1 MEILLF
7 AAFHF
12 AFDSFTH
19 GVVDTMGTKYD
30 FSSVMHYPF
39 FAFTDVYDENRP
51 AMTLKDG
58 SIDAIYR
65 EAEHLSDID
74 VYKTQTYYHS
84 CIVA

>member
-1 MEILLF
+1 MEILLI

-12 AFDSFTH
+12 AFDRFTH

-65 EAEHLSDID
+65 EAEYLSDID
-74 VYKTQTYYHS
+74 VYKTQTYYHN